1 MVRVK
6 RGKTARKRRRHLLK
20 YTKGYRW
27 GRKSKYRAAKE
38 ALLHAW
44 SYAYRDRKRKKR
56 EFRRLWQV
64 QLNAAARELGLSYSK
79 FISGLKKAKIEL
91 NRKILAQIAKEY
103 PEIFKKIFEKAKEA
117 LEK

>member
-1 MVRVK
+1 LSRSY
-6 RGKTARKRRRHLLK
+6 RGPTPLS
-20 YTKGYRW
+20 W

-56 EFRRLWQV
+56 EFRKLWQV
-64 QLNAAARELGLSYSK
+64 QINAAARELGLSYSK

-91 NRKILAQIAKEY
+91 NRKILAQIAKVH
-103 PEIFKKIFEKAKEA
+103 PEVFKKIFEKVKEA